1 MKAYISSF
9 GHPNTHH
16 YHQGINTSLSI
27 TQIANQSG
35 TIKKFQ
41 STIPTMSRPEH
52 SAPPE
57 IFYNEAEAEKYTNNT
72 RMMNIQV

>member
-1 MKAYISSF
+1 
-9 GHPNTHH
+9 
-16 YHQGINTSLSI
+16 
-27 TQIANQSG
+27 
-35 TIKKFQ
+35 
-41 STIPTMSRPEH
+41 MSRPEH